1 MFMFETIKRLY
12 QAGKLTD
19 KGIQAAVLRGW
30 ITQEQADSL
39 LDNANAEDE

>member
-1 MFMFETIKRLY
+1 MFLFETVKRLY

-30 ITQEQADSL
+30 ITQEQADVL
-39 LDNANAEDE
+39 FEKQEGE